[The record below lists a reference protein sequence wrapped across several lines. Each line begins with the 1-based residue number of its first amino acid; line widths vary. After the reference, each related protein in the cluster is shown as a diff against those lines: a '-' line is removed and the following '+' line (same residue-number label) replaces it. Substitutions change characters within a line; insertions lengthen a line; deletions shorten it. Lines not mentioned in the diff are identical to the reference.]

1 MRLDLFCAS
10 LEDPRVVYA
19 LLRMTAEAPAA
30 FGPDAATPYRA
41 GYQPALARRPVN
53 LVLCIDRS
61 SSMRGPRLAQA
72 VLAVRRVLERLD
84 ERDRLGVVTFD
95 AAARVILPPGTVTDD
110 ARRRLSTELDRLDT
124 GAGTNLA
131 AGWRKGCELAAA
143 GYVRDAIARVILL
156 TDGLPSVGI
165 RAPDKLG
172 AIAEAEAARGVST
185 TTMGIGEAFDDDL
198 LGELARRGRGAF
210 YYLASPE
217 AIPAA
222 FGRELEG
229 VFAIAGTEVEL
240 KVVPEEHVAS
250 CEVLHR
256 LTTRHA
262 ADGIIVE
269 VGEIA
274 QGAPRQV
281 LLKMHRS
288 EVVQGRLLAKLA
300 VTYKDGSGR
309 DGAHLVRV
317 ESPAG
322 PASGAGKPEVAE
334 VALER
339 LRLATAVAVDEAW
352 ARRASGQR
360 DQAIAALA
368 DIRSAVSGARD
379 RGLAPRPLLDEIA
392 REIVQAE
399 AAIAGAAREAE
410 RYRRAAR
417 ERSHV
422 TLLGQSVVRAL
433 PEPYDGGGGDG
444 GAEDD
449 GAGE

>member
-1 MRLDLFCAS
+1 MRLDLYCAS

-19 LLRMTAEAPAA
+19 LLRMTATSAETAPSAPIQPGIPA
-30 FGPDAATPYRA
+30 GTPYRE
-41 GYQPALARRPVN
+41 GGVVLPSRRPVN
-53 LVLCIDRS
+53 MVLVIDRS

-72 VLAVRRVLERLD
+72 VLAVRRVVERLD

-95 AAARVILPPGTVTDD
+95 GGVRVLLAPGPVNDD
-110 ARRRLSTELDRLDT
+110 ARRRLQLELERLDT

-143 GYVRDAIARVILL
+143 GFVREAIARVILL

-165 RAPDKLG
+165 RAVDKLA
-172 AIAEAEAARGVST
+172 AIAEIEAARGVST

-198 LGELARRGRGAF
+198 LGEIARRGKGGF
-210 YYLASPE
+210 YYLANAE

-229 VFAIAGTEVEL
+229 VFAIAGTHVEL
-240 KVVPEEHVAS
+240 KVVLEEQVGS

-256 LTTRHA
+256 LTTRHS
-262 ADGIIVE
+262 ADGLIVE

-274 QGAPRQV
+274 HGAPRQV
-281 LLKMHRS
+281 LVKLQRAAVG
-288 EVVQGRLLAKLA
+288 ETPRNPGETGRLLAKLV
-300 VTYKDGSGR
+300 VTYKDALGR

-317 ESPAG
+317 ESPVQ
-322 PASGAGKPEVAE
+322 GAGRPEVAE
-334 VALER
+334 VALEK
-339 LRLATAVAVDEAW
+339 LRLASAVAVDEAW
-352 ARRASGQR
+352 ARRASGHR

-368 DIRSAVSGARD
+368 DVRSAVSGARHL
-379 RGLAPRPLLDEIA
+379 GLAPRSLLDEISE
-392 REIVQAE
+392 EIVHAE
-399 AAIAGAAREAE
+399 EAIAGAAREAE

-422 TLLGQSVVRAL
+422 TLLGQSAVRQL
-433 PEPYDGGGGDG
+433 PED
-444 GAEDD
+444 E
-449 GAGE
+449 AGE

>member
-10 LEDPRVVYA
+10 LEDPKVVYA
-19 LLRMTAEAPAA
+19 LLRMTAEPSKGGVAVVG
-30 FGPDAATPYRA
+30 GPGGTPYREGPVA
-41 GYQPALARRPVN
+41 APTRRPVN
-53 LVLCIDRS
+53 LVLVLDRS

-95 AAARVILPPGTVTDD
+95 AAARVILPPGPVTDE
-110 ARRRLSTELDRLDT
+110 ARRRLNAELEKLDT

-143 GYVRDAIARVILL
+143 GYVREAIARVVLL

-165 RAPDKLG
+165 RSTEKLG

-185 TTMGIGEAFDDDL
+185 TTMGIGEAFDDEL
-198 LGELARRGRGAF
+198 LGEIARRGKGGF
-210 YYLASPE
+210 YYLAAPE
-217 AIPAA
+217 SIPAA

-229 VFAIAGTEVEL
+229 VFAIAGTHVEL
-240 KVVPEEHVAS
+240 KIVLEEQVTS

-262 ADGIIVE
+262 ADGLVVE

-281 LLKMHRS
+281 LVKMLRS
-288 EVVQGRLLAKLA
+288 STEKGKLLAKLA
-300 VTYKDGSGR
+300 VTYRDGIGR

-317 ESPAG
+317 ESPAF
-322 PASGAGKPEVAE
+322 GAGSPEVAE

-339 LRLATAVAVDEAW
+339 LRLASAVAVDEAW
-352 ARRASGQR
+352 ARRASGHR
-360 DQAIAALA
+360 EQAIAALA

-379 RGLAPRPLLDEIA
+379 RGLAPRLLLDEIA
-392 REIVQAE
+392 NDIVQAE
-399 AAIAGAAREAE
+399 EAIAGAAREAE

-422 TLLGQSVVRAL
+422 TLLGQSVVRPL
-433 PEPYDGGGGDG
+433 PEDEAGD
-444 GAEDD
+444 
-449 GAGE
+449 

>member
-10 LEDPRVVYA
+10 LEDPKVVYA
-19 LLRMTAEAPAA
+19 LLRMTAEAPLP
-30 FGPDAATPYRA
+30 GPGGTPYRESVVV
-41 GYQPALARRPVN
+41 PMTRRPVN
-53 LVLCIDRS
+53 LVLVLDRS
-61 SSMRGPRLAQA
+61 SSMRGPRLSQA

-84 ERDRLGVVTFD
+84 ERDRLGVVSFD
-95 AAARVILPPGTVTDD
+95 AAARVLLPPGPVNDE
-110 ARRRLSTELDRLDT
+110 ARKRLNVELERLET

-143 GYVRDAIARVILL
+143 GYVREAIARVILL

-165 RAPDKLG
+165 RSSEKLG

-185 TTMGIGEAFDDDL
+185 TTMGIGEAFDDEL
-198 LGELARRGRGAF
+198 LGEISRRGKGGF

-217 AIPAA
+217 SIPAA

-229 VFAIAGTEVEL
+229 VFAIAGTHVEL
-240 KVVPEEHVAS
+240 KVVLEDQVTS

-262 ADGIIVE
+262 SDGLVVE

-281 LLKMHRS
+281 LIKMQRGPG
-288 EVVQGRLLAKLA
+288 EAIGKPRLLAKLV
-300 VTYKDGSGR
+300 VTYKDGFGH

-317 ESPAG
+317 ESPAF
-322 PASGAGKPEVAE
+322 GAGRPEVAE

-339 LRLATAVAVDEAW
+339 LRLASAVAVDEAW
-352 ARRASGQR
+352 ARRASGHR

-379 RGLAPRPLLDEIA
+379 RGLAPRMLLDEIA
-392 REIVQAE
+392 DEIMRAE
-399 AAIAGAAREAE
+399 EAIAGAAREAE

-422 TLLGQSVVRAL
+422 TLLGQSAVRPL
-433 PEPYDGGGGDG
+433 PED
-444 GAEDD
+444 E
-449 GAGE
+449 AGE